1 MGNCIL
7 RAICGKTSDE
17 KIDSGAD
24 QQSAG
29 ANRISATA
37 VGVSALAADLLHYD
51 ITNQVNY

>member
-7 RAICGKTSDE
+7 RAICGKSSDE

-51 ITNQVNY
+51 ITNQVN